1 MSISNDNGNA
11 NPSAGMPSQDNK
23 TSLKDRVYAATD
35 QGFDI
40 FKYEVPAL
48 SNLVKA
54 KSDKYPKFRFRPDDK
69 IPSACLYSPNDK
81 YQYWRIVD
89 FGICSHTMSAF
100 DVYMY
105 NRGMDINNPAN
116 FKQALHELA
125 AKYGVKDDNHTTYT
139 PKPEWKERPA
149 NPGEEEGQYVFKK
162 RDSFTQGE
170 ISYWGKNVKEEHLR
184 KLGWAPLEYIGK
196 VRDGKIKEQ
205 HSTPQFPIFI
215 QTCPHTDKTTGERK
229 EFYKIYKPYADKEH
243 RFFYIEK
250 KPNDYIW
257 GLELVQEEVRKN
269 DGKKLNKIAI
279 VSGGSD
285 AVNCLSMGIIPV
297 YFNSETA
304 DFSETQHK
312 LLLEYAENTY
322 YIGDIDSTGKKCS
335 RKLAKDFPDIYIV
348 ELPEDLLKSKDWRK
362 NPCKDLKDYLKI
374 HPYYNA
380 FRDLIN
386 KAERCKFW
394 EEKKDKDG
402 KLKGYSL
409 SPTFQAYLLNQLGY
423 YATKGKVKGKYQFI
437 QIKENR
443 KVSCVDSMDLETSLN
458 NWSREKG
465 LPKEVK
471 DLMVKKRNDLPNEK
485 NSNLKVKVDLDFTSC
500 TEYLQRIFFNNCM
513 VEVTPEGTKQYRYE
527 ETSAKDI
534 YVWEDNIL
542 PHDYKAQKPM
552 FRIETYE
559 DGSLGAVLTEEGERC
574 DVLRILRNTS
584 RMYWRQEDEMNI
596 PLNEQQQQEE
606 RRNLASKLFALGYCL
621 HHYRLP
627 SKSWALVL
635 MDAHPSENEKQCNG
649 GSGKSFFMRCL
660 ENMVGKTNVVWKEL
674 TNKAK
679 SQERFF
685 DADVTDKTNLILVD
699 ECAKDINLKDFFAKI
714 TGNYGIEHKGENKF
728 SISAEHAPKMVF
740 ATNHLIMQDDDST
753 LRRIWPL
760 VFSDYYHHKSSSNN
774 YLEERTIADDIG
786 HQVFSSSYPEEKW
799 QLYGA
804 MGIQCLQLFMTTPEK
819 VVPPMK
825 AIEQRKLNANMD
837 EDLADWAD
845 EYFAPRNGHL
855 NVEESLKTAFKDYAH
870 ATDTNESEKG
880 ALRRFKSKLKVYCEA
895 KGLIFNPTNM
905 ISGFVGYDKDRNRVR
920 RDKVEYIYIGTQEG
934 CLPTSDTASTET
946 EQLAPLPQAPFKD
959 AIDLDDGRPF

>member
-1 MSISNDNGNA
+1 MKESNIPGNA
-11 NPSAGMPSQDNK
+11 NTGVGMPSQDNK

-48 SNLVKA
+48 SNLVKV

-100 DVYMY
+100 DVHMY

-125 AKYGVKDDNHTTYT
+125 DKYGVKADKCTTYT

-196 VRDGKIKEQ
+196 VKDGKIKEQ

-215 QTCPHTDKTTGERK
+215 QTCPYTDDSGCRK
-229 EFYKIYKPYADKEH
+229 EFYKIYKPYDKKEY
-243 RFFYIEK
+243 RFFYSGK
-250 KPNDYIW
+250 KPNNYIW

-269 DGKKLNKIAI
+269 NGKKLDYLAIA
-279 VSGGSD
+279 SGGSD
-285 AVNCLSMGIIPV
+285 AVNCLSMGMPV
-297 YFNSETA
+297 VYLNSETEDCTKA
-304 DFSETQHK
+304 IHEELMKYTEK
-312 LLLEYAENTY
+312 LY
-322 YIGDIDSTGKKCS
+322 YIGDIDPTGIKCT
-335 RKLAKDFPDIYIV
+335 RKLAQNFPDIYIV
-348 ELPEDLLKSKDWRK
+348 ELPMSLLKYTNKRG
-362 NPCKDLKDYLKI
+362 NQCKDLKDYLEL
-374 HPYYNA
+374 HPNREA
-380 FRDLIN
+380 FWDLIH
-386 KAERCKFW
+386 KAKRCKFW
-394 EEKKDKDG
+394 EEKQDKNG
-402 KLKGYSL
+402 NFKGYST
-409 SPTFQAYLLNQLGY
+409 SPTYMAYLLKLNGFYTLKDDKQEGRQY
-423 YATKGKVKGKYQFI
+423 IRIENHKKVKS
-437 QIKENR
+437 IKF
-443 KVSCVDSMDLETSLN
+443 KDLETFAN
-458 NWSREKG
+458 NWSCEKA
-465 LPKEVK
+465 LSK
-471 DLMVKKRNDLPNEK
+471 DIQDAMVKNRDLLPNTNKCKLTE
-485 NSNLKVKVDLDFTSC
+485 LDLDFTSC

-774 YLEERTIADDIG
+774 YLEERTIADDTG
-786 HQVFSSSYPEEKW
+786 YQVFSSSYPEEKW

-804 MGIQCLQLFMTTPEK
+804 LAIQCLQLFMTTPEK

-870 ATDTNESEKG
+870 ATDTNEKEKG

-905 ISGFVGYDKDRNRVR
+905 ISGFVGYEKARNRIR
-920 RDKVEYIYIGTQEG
+920 RYGVEHIFIGTQEV
-934 CLPTSDTASTET
+934 CLSTSDTTSTET